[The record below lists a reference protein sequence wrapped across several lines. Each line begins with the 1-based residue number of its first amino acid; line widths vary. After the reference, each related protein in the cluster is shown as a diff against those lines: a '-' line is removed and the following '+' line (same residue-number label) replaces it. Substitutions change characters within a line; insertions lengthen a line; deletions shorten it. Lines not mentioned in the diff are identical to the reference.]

1 MAKSTLPPELTAMFR
16 EELRETVQ
24 LISAA
29 LREIES
35 GAAPERAQALAQDVK
50 RRFHNI
56 KGAANSLA
64 IVEVAKV
71 AHAAETF
78 MLRSGG
84 RGALSE
90 EVLEGLFRA
99 TAWLQDAAG
108 VDDADPSQ
116 ILESLG
122 ASLPP
127 PPPAPVPAPG
137 PSHLPTLGEAVTLVA
152 PDTATRIDVPP
163 GGSPGRGGADEV
175 VRVSGALLEKVLSPL
190 TSLVVSR
197 TEGRF
202 RGDRLQQL
210 SERAASLSQRA
221 GTGVLDLED
230 VAELRELASE
240 LGRETEL
247 ARQDSRHMGQALS
260 VLEDQI
266 HGMRLVSL
274 GSLENALALAVRD
287 AALRT
292 KKSIDLSVRAGRVQ
306 VDRRVLEALRSPLIH
321 LVRNAVDHGI
331 ESPAAREAAGKSP
344 RGTVSLRVRPRGE
357 LVDVVLEDDG
367 AGVDV
372 ERVKEL
378 AVARGMIPAGDA
390 DTLGSEEIL
399 ALLARPGF
407 STRARADELS
417 GRGVGMDVVY
427 RAVRELGGSVAL
439 DSAPGQFTRF
449 TLTVPVS
456 MLTTRVLFVRADTRP
471 FALPLSGVVGTARV
485 SATDFFNLDGKACV
499 NVGSEPAMVRR
510 LVGEPDN
517 SAAPDAKVPAVLV
530 GTSQGNVALIVDEV
544 LGEEEVVIRPL
555 GPPVR
560 HVPGVVGT
568 TLAESGAVV
577 VVLSS
582 SEVLELGTA
591 PRTKGPKKQRD
602 HMRGNILVVDDSIT
616 TRTLERHILERRGYS
631 VRLASDGQEALGMLR
646 AHRFDL
652 VVADVE
658 MPRLNG
664 IEMVRAIRSDPA
676 FEGLPVIL
684 VTSRDAEDDRRRGL
698 AAGAQAYITKGR
710 FDQDVL
716 VETIR
721 GLLEGKN

>member
-35 GAAPERAQALAQDVK
+35 GSPPERAQALAQDVK

-78 MLRSGG
+78 MQQGGG
-84 RGALSE
+84 RGVLSDE
-90 EVLEGLFRA
+90 ILEGLFRA

-108 VDDADPSQ
+108 LDDADPSQ
-116 ILESLG
+116 ILRTLG

-127 PPPAPVPAPG
+127 PAPAPVLAAPHV
-137 PSHLPTLGEAVTLVA
+137 PSLGEAVTMVA
-152 PDTATRIDVPP
+152 PDTATRIDMPP
-163 GGSPGRGGADEV
+163 TGTGRTSADEV

-190 TSLVVSR
+190 TALVVSR

-221 GTGVLDLED
+221 GSGMLDFED
-230 VAELRELASE
+230 VAELRDLAGE

-247 ARQDSRHMGQALS
+247 ARQDSRRMGQALS

-292 KKSIDLSVRAGRVQ
+292 RKSIELSVRAGRVQ

-331 ESPAAREAAGKSP
+331 EAPAAREAAGKSP
-344 RGTVSLRVRPRGE
+344 RGTVSLKVRPRGE

-378 AVARGMIPAGDA
+378 AVARGLVAAGDVDA
-390 DTLGSEEIL
+390 LGPDEIL

-407 STRARADELS
+407 STRARVDELS

-439 DSAPGQFTRF
+439 ESAPGQFTRF

-456 MLTTRVLFVRADTRP
+456 MLTTRVLFVRADNRP

-499 NVGSEPAMVRR
+499 SVGSESALVRR
-510 LVGEPDN
+510 LVGEHDD
-517 SAAPDAKVPAVLV
+517 SVGADAKVPAVLV
-530 GTSQGNVALIVDEV
+530 GTPQGNVAVIVDEV

-582 SEVLELGTA
+582 SEVLDLGAA
-591 PRTKGPKKQRD
+591 PRAKPAKKPRD
-602 HMRGNILVVDDSIT
+602 QGRGNILVVDDSIT

-664 IEMVRAIRSDPA
+664 IDMVRAIRSDPE

-684 VTSRDAEDDRRRGL
+684 VTSRDAEADRRKGL

-721 GLLEGKN
+721 SLLEGKS